1 MTNWNEKIL
10 ANMDISLSGIRDKD
24 QRFFRIDELRRN
36 ITRVSQFAE
45 TCHQCLSFKED
56 IESNLVHLNEAINV
70 PGQCRRDLDRLIA
83 RLSRH
88 MIKAHHFYP
97 PYHFNYL
104 FTTYGLLAGLAL
116 ALPLILFFP
125 YEHMDVLAA
134 GIFITGLLAGRIIGG
149 KRDRKIRNDKKL
161 M

>member
-1 MTNWNEKIL
+1 
-10 ANMDISLSGIRDKD
+10 MDKSLSGIRDKD

-45 TCHQCLSFKED
+45 TCHQCLSLKED
-56 IESNLVHLNEAINV
+56 IETNIMHLNEAINV
-70 PGQCRRDLDRLIA
+70 PGKYRRDLDRLIA
-83 RLSRH
+83 RLSHH
-88 MIKAHHFYP
+88 MKKAHHFYP

-104 FTTYGLLAGLAL
+104 FTTYGLLAGLAF
-116 ALPLILFFP
+116 ALPVILFLPF
-125 YEHMDVLAA
+125 EHMDVLAA
-134 GIFITGLLAGRIIGG
+134 GVFIAGLIAGQIIGG